1 MCEPCVKGV
10 STVKTRG
17 MLFNDEMVRAI
28 LADQKTQTRR
38 IIKPQYSSDAARRFY
53 RLTQSMHTL
62 LGEVREH
69 FPDAMFYSA
78 NGKVSLLLGSSHNKH
93 DQPMQEMVAVS
104 ATQLH
109 IEGGDW

>member
-38 IIKPQYSSDAARRFY
+38 IIKPQYSSDEWSIRPAQ
-53 RLTQSMHTL
+53 T
-62 LGEVREH
+62 
-69 FPDAMFYSA
+69 P
-78 NGKVSLLLGSSHNKH
+78 
-93 DQPMQEMVAVS
+93 
-104 ATQLH
+104 
-109 IEGGDW
+109 

>member
-1 MCEPCVKGV
+1 M
-10 STVKTRG
+10 
-17 MLFNDEMVRAI
+17 DEDKVLSFINSGDGDAGDLLDDAMP
-28 LADQKTQTRR
+28 T
-38 IIKPQYSSDAARRFY
+38 AARRFY

-78 NGKVSLLLGSSHNKH
+78 NGKVSLLLGSSHNKQV
-93 DQPMQEMVAVS
+93 QPMQEMVAVS

>member
-1 MCEPCVKGV
+1 MCL
-10 STVKTRG
+10 T
-17 MLFNDEMVRAI
+17 L
-28 LADQKTQTRR
+28 QKKEGRMNEHKVLSYINSGDGDAGDLLDDAMPT
-38 IIKPQYSSDAARRFY
+38 AARRFY

-62 LGEVREH
+62 LEEVREH

-93 DQPMQEMVAVS
+93 DQPVQEMVAVS
-104 ATQLH
+104 ATKLH